1 MKRFHTVYKAQK
13 KDIVFRNIF
22 RGLSQ
27 NEKNYSAT
35 VSVATT
41 TVLSQ
46 LSQAVLSFSH
56 FVHSVHSVVSAA
68 SFALLF
74 EQVHAADANI
84 VATTAKVIR
93 TFFIVLFFIFKY
105 GAKVHRKIENA
116 SVFFQKFICS
126 G

>member
-41 TVLSQ
+41 T
-46 LSQAVLSFSH
+46 VLSFSH

-126 G
+126 GSCSI

>member
-1 MKRFHTVYKAQK
+1 MACQTE
-13 KDIVFRNIF
+13 
-22 RGLSQ
+22 G
-27 NEKNYSAT
+27 NYSAT

-46 LSQAVLSFSH
+46 PSQAVLSLSH
-56 FVHSVHSVVSAA
+56 FVHSVHSVVSVV

-93 TFFIVLFFIFKY
+93 TFFIVLSFISNTARKYTEKSKMQMFF
-105 GAKVHRKIENA
+105 
-116 SVFFQKFICS
+116 
-126 G
+126 

>member
-56 FVHSVHSVVSAA
+56 FVHSVHSVHSVVSAA

-93 TFFIVLFFIFKY
+93 TFFIVLFFYF
-105 GAKVHRKIENA
+105 
-116 SVFFQKFICS
+116 
-126 G
+126 